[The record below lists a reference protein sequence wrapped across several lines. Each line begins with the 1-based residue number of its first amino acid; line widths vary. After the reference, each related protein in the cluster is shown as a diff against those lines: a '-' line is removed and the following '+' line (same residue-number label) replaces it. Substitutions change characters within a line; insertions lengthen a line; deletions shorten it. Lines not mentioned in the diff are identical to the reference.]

1 MRFISSVVP
10 IRSGEVPAWWY
21 AFREDQLLIF
31 YDKKKAEI
39 PCIRDLSS
47 LKLNPVRTQY
57 LGQLDGKPCYTAELE
72 PGTEVPDGMA
82 FFGLRELFGHIDD
95 ELFWLSSRA
104 VQIKNWDKNHQYCGR
119 CGAETATV
127 PDERAKMCPEC
138 GLKNFPRISPAV
150 ITAVVKRDKILLAR
164 AGRFPVKLYSVI
176 AGFVEPGE
184 TLEECVE
191 REIMEEVG
199 IGVKNIRYFG
209 SQPWPFPDSL
219 MIAFTAEHEGG
230 EITID
235 NKEIIEAGWY
245 TATCL
250 PNIPGKISIARRLID
265 WFVRTHSANSKR
277 SHEKGC

>member
-10 IRSGEVPAWWY
+10 IRSGEVSAWWY
-21 AFREDQLLIF
+21 VFRDDQLLIF
-31 YDKKKAEI
+31 YDKKKAKI
-39 PCIRDLSS
+39 PCVRDLSS

-57 LGQLDGKPCYTAELE
+57 LGQLDGKPCYTAELDSR
-72 PGTEVPDGMA
+72 TSVPDGMA
-82 FFGLRELFGHIDD
+82 LFGLRELFGHIDD
-95 ELFWLSSRA
+95 ELFWISSRA

-119 CGAETATV
+119 CGAKTATA

-138 GLKNFPRISPAV
+138 GLKYFPRISPAV
-150 ITAVVKRDKILLAR
+150 ITAVLQRDKILLAR
-164 AGRFPVKLYSVI
+164 ARRFPVKLYSVI

-184 TLEECVE
+184 TLEQCVE

-199 IGVKNIRYFG
+199 IRVKNIRYFG

-219 MIAFTAEHEGG
+219 MIAFTAEHARG
-230 EITID
+230 EITVD

-245 TATCL
+245 TAASL

-265 WFVRTHSANSKR
+265 WFVRAHSADSKS